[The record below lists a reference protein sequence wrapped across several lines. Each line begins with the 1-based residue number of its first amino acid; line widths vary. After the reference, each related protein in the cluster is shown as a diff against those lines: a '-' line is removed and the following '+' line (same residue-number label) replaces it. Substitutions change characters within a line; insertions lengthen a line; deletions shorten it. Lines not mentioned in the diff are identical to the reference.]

1 VRQESWDTRLK
12 VELGIESSRAVR
24 RCVDRRM
31 SGDTALFLD
40 IDLSILG
47 TKEAEFDEYEA
58 VIRKGYDFVDDR
70 A

>member
-1 VRQESWDTRLK
+1 VRQEFWDTKLK

-40 IDLSILG
+40 GL
-47 TKEAEFDEYEA
+47 EYS
-58 VIRKGYDFVDDR
+58 RY
-70 A
+70 